1 MPTLGLFRPILI
13 LVACMQHTVVVQ
25 DQSFTGHQRMLDLKA
40 RIVREMVE
48 KIERRDR
55 LAGKRCTG
63 DLGVVVDAVRCAAEI
78 QRAMA
83 ERNAGVPADTSGVVN
98 SIRHQKCVLLCPKR
112 IPIDVKIMNR
122 SGSCLK

>member
-40 RIVREMVE
+40 WIVREMVE

-55 LAGKRCTG
+55 PAGKRCAG
-63 DLGVVVDAVRCAAEI
+63 GLGGGAR
-78 QRAMA
+78 
-83 ERNAGVPADTSGVVN
+83 
-98 SIRHQKCVLLCPKR
+98 
-112 IPIDVKIMNR
+112 
-122 SGSCLK
+122 